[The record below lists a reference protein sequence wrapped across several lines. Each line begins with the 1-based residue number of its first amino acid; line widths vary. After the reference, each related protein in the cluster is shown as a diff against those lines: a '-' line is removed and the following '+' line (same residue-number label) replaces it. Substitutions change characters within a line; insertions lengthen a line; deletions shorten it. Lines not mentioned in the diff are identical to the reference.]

1 MIKKIDIHVHTRKER
16 AGRLANPIRR
26 LNGGSL
32 YATPS
37 ELRKMY
43 DQIGVEKGVILPSN
57 NPECAH
63 MLVSNEDAYEI
74 SQQYPET
81 LPYWFCNINPK
92 MGRNSPDTDLSHFLN
107 YYKNLGA
114 RGVGEV
120 TANLYFDDPL
130 VENLFYHCEKCEM
143 PLTFHIGNP
152 GYGDYGLIDDIGLPR
167 LERALEKF
175 PKLKFL
181 GHSQKFWA
189 EIGPV
194 TPKERDGYPTGP
206 IKSEGRVVELM
217 RKYPNLFGDLSAH
230 SGYNA
235 VSRDPDFGYDFIEEF
250 ADRLFFGTD
259 ICSPE
264 NITYPMLKLSAWL
277 DEAVEKGHI
286 SESAYRKVCRENA
299 LKLLE
304 GEK

>member
-1 MIKKIDIHVHTRKER
+1 
-16 AGRLANPIRR
+16 
-26 LNGGSL
+26 
-32 YATPS
+32 
-37 ELRKMY
+37 MY

-152 GYGDYGLIDDIGLPR
+152 GYGDYGLIDDISSQGLNAPLRSSRSLNSGTFPEVLGRNRAGNAKRARRLPDRPDKIRGPR
-167 LERALEKF
+167 
-175 PKLKFL
+175 
-181 GHSQKFWA
+181 G
-189 EIGPV
+189 
-194 TPKERDGYPTGP
+194 
-206 IKSEGRVVELM
+206 
-217 RKYPNLFGDLSAH
+217 
-230 SGYNA
+230 
-235 VSRDPDFGYDFIEEF
+235 
-250 ADRLFFGTD
+250 
-259 ICSPE
+259 
-264 NITYPMLKLSAWL
+264 
-277 DEAVEKGHI
+277 
-286 SESAYRKVCRENA
+286 
-299 LKLLE
+299 
-304 GEK
+304 